1 MRRCGDRWLP
11 HLFTCT
17 RRGCRRRRS
26 LIIQSFKEI
35 KSRRTSKTR
44 LPGNYGDAQ
53 HLSATNSLP
62 IRRRQLI
69 LGDGTG
75 TCVYLCVC
83 VHISVWPGGLLRD
96 SSLKRCFFFF
106 CTYACCGEEN
116 QWLLIEKSKAWESK
130 VSQREQLI
138 LFHVFI
144 PLPLHRPRLPGQQ
157 FCLSFLLFSPLSPK
171 PKRPAMTSH
180 LFVVCWLW
188 LLIFVALLQCCLF
201 FFFSC
206 P

>member
-75 TCVYLCVC
+75 TCAYLCVC
-83 VHISVWPGGLLRD
+83 VCVFAYKCVTGWIVEGFFPE
-96 SSLKRCFFFF
+96 KVFFFF
-106 CTYACCGEEN
+106 FVRTRVVV
-116 QWLLIEKSKAWESK
+116 KK
-130 VSQREQLI
+130 
-138 LFHVFI
+138 
-144 PLPLHRPRLPGQQ
+144 
-157 FCLSFLLFSPLSPK
+157 
-171 PKRPAMTSH
+171 TSG
-180 LFVVCWLW
+180 C
-188 LLIFVALLQCCLF
+188 
-201 FFFSC
+201 
-206 P
+206 